1 MNIHLRKFSDKINS
15 LGLQYIE
22 NPEWMWVITDSE
34 DHILL
39 GIKRDGSVNWSVGVP
54 KPIRDELD
62 ALKKRIAELEKK
74 ETNVPSTSGTCPEE
88 PEV

>member
-1 MNIHLRKFSDKINS
+1 
-15 LGLQYIE
+15 
-22 NPEWMWVITDSE
+22 MWVITDSE

-54 KPIRDELD
+54 EPIRKELE

-74 ETNVPSTSGTCPEE
+74 ETNAPGTSGTSPEE
-88 PEV
+88 PSA